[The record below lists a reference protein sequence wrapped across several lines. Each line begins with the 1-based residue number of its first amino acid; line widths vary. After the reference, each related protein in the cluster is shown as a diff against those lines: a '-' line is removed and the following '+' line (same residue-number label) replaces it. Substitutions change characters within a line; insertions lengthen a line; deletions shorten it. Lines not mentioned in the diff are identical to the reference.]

1 MKSRFQDEGFSLK
14 MKNLQSNIF
23 DIIVIINLILYYF
36 YFIFLWNQIFS
47 LNNLITFL
55 KFPNKSTALG
65 IQFTIMWKDGLS
77 SFTENF
83 KPTNN
88 RIL

>member
-1 MKSRFQDEGFSLK
+1 MDTKKIDMKSRFQNEGFSLM

-23 DIIVIINLILYYF
+23 DIIVFINLILYYF

-55 KFPNKSTALG
+55 KFPNETTALG
-65 IQFTIMWKDGLS
+65 IQFTIM
-77 SFTENF
+77 
-83 KPTNN
+83 
-88 RIL
+88 